1 MTERQSHIDAPVLF
15 VAVKY
20 GDICDTSEVD
30 HGDLATE
37 VMKVTHVTHVTQV
50 RLIIVI

>member
-37 VMKVTHVTHVTQV
+37 VMKVTHVTQV

>member
-1 MTERQSHIDAPVLF
+1 MTVRQSHIDAPVLF

-30 HGDLATE
+30 HSDLVTE
-37 VMKVTHVTHVTQV
+37 VIKVTQV
-50 RLIIVI
+50 RLITVI